1 MTPTPGVL
9 SGLIPVLETPFHA
22 DGTVDEHSFRRVV
35 AHVRDSG
42 ARGAMFPGFA
52 SEFAKL
58 DDAERRDLVAAFVA
72 ETRDA
77 PDFAAVVSVPDHGT
91 VVAVRRAVEAVEA
104 GADAIN
110 VLPPHFLSPGRDA
123 VLEHVRAILG
133 AVGSTPVI
141 VQLAP
146 GLTGT
151 TLTAA
156 DVAAL
161 ADEFPALA
169 AIKVE
174 STPPGR
180 VVETLRAAAPRLDA
194 LVGLAGLHLPD
205 ALERGATGLQP
216 GCSVVELYVDLWRAW
231 TEGRR
236 EEFDDLHRRLLPYLS
251 VWMTGV
257 EFVVQVEKTI
267 SRERG
272 LIDTDVC
279 RAPGY
284 RLDAAE
290 RRLVDRF
297 LAEFGD
303 RLERR

>member
-1 MTPTPGVL
+1 MAAPTDL
-9 SGLIPVLETPFHA
+9 AGLLPVLETPFA
-22 DGTVDEHSFRRVV
+22 TDGSLDEESFRAVV

-52 SEFAKL
+52 SEYAKL
-58 DDAERRDLVAAFVA
+58 DDAERTQLIGAFIDTV
-72 ETRDA
+72 RDA

-91 VVAVRRAVEAVEA
+91 HVAVRRAVEAVEA

-110 VLPPHFLSPGRDA
+110 ILPPHFLAPGRDA
-123 VLEHVRAILG
+123 VLAHVRAILA
-133 AVGSTPVI
+133 AVGSTPTI
-141 VQLAP
+141 IQLAP

-151 TLTAA
+151 SLTAH

-161 ADEFPALA
+161 ADEYPALA

-180 VVETLRAAAPRLDA
+180 AVEAIRAAAPRLGA

-216 GCSVVELYVDLWRAW
+216 GCSVVELYVDLWDAW
-231 TEGRR
+231 TSGRR
-236 EEFDDLHRRLLPYLS
+236 DEFDDLHRRLLPYLS

-272 LIDTDVC
+272 LIRTDVC

-290 RRLVDRF
+290 RRLIDRF
-297 LAEFGD
+297 LTEFGD

>member
-1 MTPTPGVL
+1 MTAPTDL
-9 SGLIPVLETPFHA
+9 AGLLPVLETPFAA
-22 DGTVDEHSFRRVV
+22 DGSLDEDSFRAVA

-52 SEFAKL
+52 SEYAKL
-58 DDAERRDLVAAFVA
+58 DDAERAQLIEAFVD
-72 ETRDA
+72 TVRGA

-91 VVAVRRAVEAVEA
+91 HVAVRRAVEAVEA

-110 VLPPHFLSPGRDA
+110 ILPPHFLAPGRDA
-123 VLEHVRAILG
+123 VLAHVRAILA
-133 AVGSTPVI
+133 AVGSTPTI
-141 VQLAP
+141 IQLAP

-151 TLTAA
+151 SLTAD

-180 VVETLRAAAPRLDA
+180 AVEAIRAATPRLGA

-216 GCSVVELYVDLWRAW
+216 GCSVVELYVDLWDAW
-231 TEGRR
+231 TGGRR
-236 EEFDDLHRRLLPYLS
+236 DEFDDLHRRLLPYLS

-272 LIDTDVC
+272 LIATDVC
-279 RAPGY
+279 RTPGY

-290 RRLVDRF
+290 RRLIDRF